1 MKNIL
6 TISRGSLA
14 PVGVMIMLVAFGTA
28 LVTQLFTP
36 LWLIGVFGI
45 IMLLTALCFTGI
57 EFDIEEKIYREYYR
71 FLFLKLGKW
80 QSYEEFKFVS
90 LHGVTL
96 ASTKSL
102 PNIPVN
108 MGTHYEQTA
117 KIILL
122 NELHNKK
129 LFVIYSKNPE
139 KTKTIIKNLTSK
151 LELPFARYNPPI
163 SQTRL
168 KARRKIK

>member
-1 MKNIL
+1 
-6 TISRGSLA
+6 
-14 PVGVMIMLVAFGTA
+14 MIMLVAFGTA
-28 LVTQLFTP
+28 LTTQLFTP

-45 IMLLTALCFTGI
+45 IMLVTAFCLTGI
-57 EFDIEEKIYREYYR
+57 EFDVEKKMFREYYR
-71 FLFLKLGKW
+71 FVFFKLGKW

-90 LHGVTL
+90 LQGVTL
-96 ASTKSL
+96 ASNASL

-117 KIILL
+117 KIMLL

-129 LFVIYSKNPE
+129 LFILYSKKPD
-139 KTKTIIKNLTSK
+139 KTKAIVEQLTSK
-151 LELPFARYNPPI
+151 LGLPFAKYNPPV

-168 KARRKIK
+168 RRKK